1 MISRSSLAGAAGRRP
16 AIYGG
21 SPKPPSDPPPV
32 QESVEDP
39 EALPSQ
45 EELLDESLAETF
57 PASDPISPASPP
69 RRDKSPKSAASTEPR
84 VREERIRVAAYYRA
98 QARGFVWGK
107 EVDDWLA
114 AEAAEDTCPAAAA
127 LQ

>member
-1 MISRSSLAGAAGRRP
+1 MISRSSLAGAAVRRP
-16 AIYGG
+16 AVCGS
-21 SPKPPSDPPPV
+21 SPKPPPDPPPV

-69 RRDKSPKSAASTEPR
+69 RRDKSPKNAASTASR
-84 VREERIRVAAYYRA
+84 MREERVRVAAFYRA
-98 QARGFVWGK
+98 EARGFERGR
-107 EVDDWLA
+107 EVEDWLA
-114 AEAAEDTCPAAAA
+114 AEAAEDARLVKAP